1 MHRKIKNA
9 AKRISAVIFALT
21 WFVMLQLVGCVDK
34 DYISFET
41 GMFWE
46 AVNLIVMWIS
56 GRKAGAL
63 KKY

>member
-1 MHRKIKNA
+1 MKKT

-21 WFVMLQLVGCVDK
+21 WFAMIQLVGCVDNN
-34 DYISFET
+34 YISFEA

-46 AVNLIVMWIS
+46 AVTLIVMWIS

>member
-1 MHRKIKNA
+1 MKKT

-21 WFVMLQLVGCVDK
+21 WFVMIQLVGCVDNN
-34 DYISFET
+34 YISFET